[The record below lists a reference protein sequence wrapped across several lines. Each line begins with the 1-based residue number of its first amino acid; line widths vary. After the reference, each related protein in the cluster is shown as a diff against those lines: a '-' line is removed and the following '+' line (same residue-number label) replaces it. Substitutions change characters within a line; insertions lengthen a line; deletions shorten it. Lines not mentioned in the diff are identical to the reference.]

1 MANKTSRSR
10 AASAAHRGQRNT
22 CKNDN
27 TSAAPLEVGQR
38 VEVPVVE
45 ERLEIQ
51 KRKVETGEVVVLVEP
66 RVEEHVLDV
75 PLLEDAV
82 EIRRVPVNEFVDG
95 AVAVRQEGDVTIM
108 PVYEEVLV
116 VEKRL
121 MLKEEIHF
129 VRKQVERHERQTIS
143 LRKED
148 VRVLRSDRNDA
159 EKSHSADQP
168 AADGTTV
175 ANASRSAGGG
185 TSNARGMEP

>member
-1 MANKTSRSR
+1 LVHKTARGTV
-10 AASAAHRGQRNT
+10 AAATHADRGDRNT
-22 CKNDN
+22 CNNDN
-27 TSAAPLEVGQR
+27 TSAAPLQAGQR

-75 PLLEDAV
+75 PLVEDAV

-95 AVAVRQEGDVTIM
+95 PVAVRQEGDVTIM

-121 MLKEEIHF
+121 MLREEIHF
-129 VRKQVERHERQTIS
+129 VRKQVERHEQQTIT
-143 LRKED
+143 LRKEE
-148 VRVLRSDRNDA
+148 VLVLRSGLSNA
-159 EKSHSADQP
+159 NSTDQP
-168 AADGTTV
+168 APGGTTV
-175 ANASRSAGGG
+175 ANTSRSAEGG